1 MENLDSLTTV
11 LVSLMTVL
19 FSAGAWKFYEKRMAL
34 KHEETS
40 DEKSEKNMYRDDL
53 RERVRKLESLLEESS
68 KEKDEM
74 REQILSLT
82 SEVSA
87 LQVKVDHLEKEN
99 QRLKNI

>member
-1 MENLDSLTTV
+1 
-11 LVSLMTVL
+11 
-19 FSAGAWKFYEKRMAL
+19 MAL

>member
-1 MENLDSLTTV
+1 
-11 LVSLMTVL
+11 
-19 FSAGAWKFYEKRMAL
+19 
-34 KHEETS
+34 
-40 DEKSEKNMYRDDL
+40 MYRDDL

-87 LQVKVDHLEKEN
+87 LQVKVEHLEKEN